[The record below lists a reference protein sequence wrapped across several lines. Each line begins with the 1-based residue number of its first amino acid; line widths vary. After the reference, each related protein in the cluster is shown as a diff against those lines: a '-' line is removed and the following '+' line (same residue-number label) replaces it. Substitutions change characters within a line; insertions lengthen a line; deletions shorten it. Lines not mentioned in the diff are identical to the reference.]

1 MKFDHTQ
8 DDMYIALTEKGHF
21 GHLQFT
27 TMQFSFMPTS
37 GHTKSKLK
45 ITNIGNISWENLT
58 LTYII
63 TPSFDFIFKELHNS

>member
-45 ITNIGNISWENLT
+45 ITNIGNIS
-58 LTYII
+58 
-63 TPSFDFIFKELHNS
+63 